1 MWNHFIK
8 RLRACAQ
15 LLSCVWLCV
24 TPWIVAAK
32 HLCPRGF
39 FRQEYWSGL
48 PCFPPGDL
56 PNAGIECRSPALKV
70 DSLPSEPPGK
80 PILLNQVCWYFV
92 EDVCIYV
99 HWWSWPIIFFF
110 CAVFAW
116 LWYQDYGGLIEW
128 DWECSFLCNFFFLIV
143 SEGPVLTLL

>member
-56 PNAGIECRSPALKV
+56 PNPGIE
-70 DSLPSEPPGK
+70 
-80 PILLNQVCWYFV
+80 
-92 EDVCIYV
+92 
-99 HWWSWPIIFFF
+99 
-110 CAVFAW
+110 
-116 LWYQDYGGLIEW
+116 
-128 DWECSFLCNFFFLIV
+128 
-143 SEGPVLTLL
+143 PVLLMSPVLAARFFTTSATQVKTDIILAWAPVSPIFPFAEWRDWARWSQSIQWPSPSQIGTEDGWDGGGDMVEVDGPGFLQARECVLRQA